1 LIGNFVR
8 DDFVYRPSI
17 ALAGQERERL
27 VPATSTSS
35 NAFLA
40 IFWGGLACGV
50 FDITQAC
57 VAWGIQNHLA
67 PPRIFQSVASGLL
80 GPKSFQGGAK
90 TAALG
95 LFLHFLIAFI
105 WAVIYFVASRQIAFL
120 TERPVIAGL
129 LYGEFVWVM
138 MNCVVVPLSAIHRW
152 PPRFDPASIIT
163 GPILHTVLVGLP
175 IALAVSRW
183 APK

>member
-1 LIGNFVR
+1 MA
-8 DDFVYRPSI
+8 S
-17 ALAGQERERL
+17 
-27 VPATSTSS
+27 TSSS

-40 IFWGGLACGV
+40 IFWGGLVCGV
-50 FDITQAC
+50 LDITQAC
-57 VAWGIQNHLA
+57 VAWGIQNHLL
-67 PPRIFQSVASGLL
+67 PYKIFQSVASGLL

-105 WAVIYFVASRQIAFL
+105 WAVIYFVASRRILFL
-120 TERPVIAGL
+120 TQRPVIAGL

-163 GPILHTVLVGLP
+163 GPIFTQSLSDCPL
-175 IALAVSRW
+175 RW
-183 APK
+183 R

>member
-1 LIGNFVR
+1 M
-8 DDFVYRPSI
+8 PS
-17 ALAGQERERL
+17 ASA
-27 VPATSTSS
+27 ASTASASS

-40 IFWGGLACGV
+40 IFWGGLACGIL
-50 FDITQAC
+50 DITQAC
-57 VAWGIQNHLA
+57 VAWGIQNHLS
-67 PPRIFQSVASGLL
+67 PVRIFQSVASGLL
-80 GPKSFQGGAK
+80 GPKSFQGGAQ

-105 WAVIYFVASRQIAFL
+105 WAVIYYVASRQIGFL
-120 TERPVIAGL
+120 TARPVIAGL

-152 PPRFDPASIIT
+152 PPRTDPASIIT

>member
-1 LIGNFVR
+1 MT
-8 DDFVYRPSI
+8 S
-17 ALAGQERERL
+17 ASA
-27 VPATSTSS
+27 ATATSS

-40 IFWGGLACGV
+40 ILWGGLACGV
-50 FDITQAC
+50 LDITQAC
-57 VAWGIQNHLA
+57 IAWGIQNHI
-67 PPRIFQSVASGLL
+67 PPQRIFQSVASGLL
-80 GPKSFQGGAK
+80 GPKSFQGGAQ

-105 WAVIYFVASRQIAFL
+105 WAVIYYMASRQIGFL
-120 TERPVIAGL
+120 TQRPVIAGL

-152 PPRFDPASIIT
+152 PPRFDAASVIT

-175 IALAVSRW
+175 IALATSRW
-183 APK
+183 APR

>member
-1 LIGNFVR
+1 M
-8 DDFVYRPSI
+8 PSAS
-17 ALAGQERERL
+17 ALS
-27 VPATSTSS
+27 PASTSS

-50 FDITQAC
+50 FDITQAFI
-57 VAWGIQNHLA
+57 AFGLQFHLR
-67 PPRIFQSVASGLL
+67 PSQVLQSVASGLL
-80 GPKSFQGGAK
+80 GPKSFQGGTK

-95 LFLHFLIAFI
+95 LFLHFLIAFV

-138 MNCVVVPLSAIHRW
+138 MNCVVVPLSVIHRW
-152 PPRFDPASIIT
+152 PPRTDPASMIT

-183 APK
+183 APLK

>member
-1 LIGNFVR
+1 M
-8 DDFVYRPSI
+8 PS
-17 ALAGQERERL
+17 AS
-27 VPATSTSS
+27 PTTS

-57 VAWGIQNHLA
+57 VGYGIQNHLA

-80 GPKSFQGGAK
+80 GPKAFQGGAK

-105 WAVIYFVASRQIAFL
+105 WAVIYYIASRQIPFL
-120 TERPVIAGL
+120 TEHPVIAGL
-129 LYGEFVWVM
+129 VYGEFVWVCM
-138 MNCVVVPLSAIHRW
+138 TCVVLPLSAIHRW

-175 IALAVSRW
+175 IALAVRRW
-183 APK
+183 APLK

>member
-1 LIGNFVR
+1 MS
-8 DDFVYRPSI
+8 P
-17 ALAGQERERL
+17 ATAA
-27 VPATSTSS
+27 PATSSISS
-35 NAFLA
+35 NAFVA

-50 FDITQAC
+50 LDITQAC
-57 VAWGIQNHLA
+57 IAWGIQNHV
-67 PPRIFQSVASGLL
+67 PPQRIFQSVASGLI
-80 GPKSFQGGAK
+80 GPKSFQGGAT

-105 WAVIYFVASRQIAFL
+105 WAVIFYMASRQIGFL

-163 GPILHTVLVGLP
+163 GPILHPVLVGLP
-175 IALAVSRW
+175 IALAVKKW
-183 APK
+183 APLK